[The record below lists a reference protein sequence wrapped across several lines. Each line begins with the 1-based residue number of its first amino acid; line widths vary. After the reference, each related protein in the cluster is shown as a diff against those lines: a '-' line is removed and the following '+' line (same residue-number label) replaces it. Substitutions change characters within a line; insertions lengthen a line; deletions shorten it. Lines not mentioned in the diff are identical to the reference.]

1 MAKGVFNSIIFCLA
15 LVACA
20 PESSDFKYDLV
31 GFVEDGK
38 GHPRTSGTNAKILGK
53 YVREEGIMTLM
64 DALRRMTIEPA
75 RRLETYVPA
84 MLTKGR
90 LTIGADADITIFD
103 AGTVID
109 RSNYTEPTL
118 SPEGI
123 PYVIVNGGLVVENSK
138 LVPNVKLGQPIRAQ
152 RH

>member
-1 MAKGVFNSIIFCLA
+1 
-15 LVACA
+15 
-20 PESSDFKYDLV
+20 
-31 GFVEDGK
+31 
-38 GHPRTSGTNAKILGK
+38 
-53 YVREEGIMTLM
+53 MTLM